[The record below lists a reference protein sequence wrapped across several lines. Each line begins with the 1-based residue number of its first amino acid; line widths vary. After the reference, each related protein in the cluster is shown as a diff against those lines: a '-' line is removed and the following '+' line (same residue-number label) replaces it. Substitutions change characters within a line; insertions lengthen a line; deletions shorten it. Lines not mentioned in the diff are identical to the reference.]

1 MHFPQNRD
9 YTAIV
14 HILAMA
20 LILFGCSGIERSEE
34 DKIRRRNCKG
44 EYIHRKHDENYCTIA
59 PPAHTP
65 RLAYPWEDHL
75 PRITKEFFRCKGSSV
90 NPPVLNQSDP
100 ANPVACTDCEG
111 SSRHGLPILRAQQGV
126 YPVLLDLL
134 NHVQKSTGKRVII
147 TSGHRCP
154 AHNTYVDPSKENR
167 FSKHQL
173 GAEVDFYVQDM
184 EKRPMEVIQIIMDY
198 YKTNPQYKGQKEFEE
213 FQRYDK
219 SDVKVTTK
227 PWFNKEIFIKYQSA
241 FEGRNGDNRHPH
253 PYINLQVRFDR
264 DAKERVVYDWKR
276 ANLGYP
282 RD

>member
-1 MHFPQNRD
+1 MRFPPNRD

-20 LILFGCSGIERSEE
+20 LVLSGCSNIERSEE
-34 DKIRRRNCKG
+34 EKIRRRNCKG
-44 EYIHRKHDENYCTIA
+44 EYIHRKQDEHYCRIV
-59 PPAHTP
+59 PPVHTP
-65 RLAYPWEDHL
+65 RQAYPWENEL
-75 PRITKEFFRCKGSSV
+75 PRITKEFFRCKGSST
-90 NPPVLNQSDP
+90 NPPILNQSDP
-100 ANPVACTDCEG
+100 TGPVPRTDCEG
-111 SSRHGLPILRAQQGV
+111 SARHGLPILRAQQGV
-126 YPVLLDLL
+126 YPILLDLL
-134 NHVQKSTGKRVII
+134 NHVQQRTGKRVIV

-154 AHNTYVDPSKENR
+154 IHNTYVDPSKQNQY
-167 FSKHQL
+167 SKHQI

-198 YKTNPQYKGQKEFEE
+198 YQTNPQYKGQKEFQQ

-219 SDVKVTTK
+219 ADATVTTK
-227 PWFNKEIFIKYQSA
+227 PWFNKEIFIKYHSS

-253 PYINLQVRFDR
+253 PYINLQVRYDR

-282 RD
+282 HD

>member
-1 MHFPQNRD
+1 MQFPQNRD

-44 EYIHRKHDENYCTIA
+44 EYIHRKQNENYYSIT
-59 PPAHTP
+59 PPIYTP
-65 RLAYPWEDHL
+65 RSAYPWEGQL
-75 PRITKEFFRCKGSSV
+75 PRITKDFFCCKGSSA
-90 NPPVLNQSDP
+90 NPPILDRSDP
-100 ANPVACTDCEG
+100 SNPAPRTDCEG
-111 SSRHGLPILRAQQGV
+111 SARHGLPILRSQQGV
-126 YPVLLDLL
+126 YPILIDLL
-134 NHVQKSTGKRVII
+134 NHIQTSTGKRVII

-154 AHNTYVDPSKENR
+154 IHNTYVDPSKENS

-184 EKRPMEVIQIIMDY
+184 ETRPMEVIQFIMDY
-198 YKTNPQYKGQKEFEE
+198 YKTNAATKGQKEFEE

-219 SDVKVTTK
+219 SDVRLTTK
-227 PWFNKEIFIKYQSA
+227 PWFNKEIFIKYQSP
-241 FEGRNGDNRHPH
+241 FEGRNGDNRHPY
-253 PYINLQVRFDR
+253 PYITLQVRYDR
-264 DAKERVVYDWKR
+264 NTKERVVYDWKR

-282 RD
+282 HG